1 MKRHH
6 SDLGGGNF
14 QQPAP
19 EKQEQSRGECDLKSV
34 TPVAPAT
41 LQCNMNRRFA
51 PTIGR
56 WISEEPIGFAG
67 DGDNLRRY
75 VGE

>member
-34 TPVAPAT
+34 TPDAPASLQGSLNRHFVPT
-41 LQCNMNRRFA
+41 LGQ
-51 PTIGR
+51 
-56 WISEEPIGFAG
+56 WISEEPIGFAD
-67 DGDNLRRY
+67 DGDKLRRY